1 MPKYKTR
8 SSVKS
13 INIRQDI
20 KKNLTKPVKMGYS
33 TCQAIYKL
41 ICFCCKKKQTN
52 YKHQLFKKAKKKF
65 KYNMNILTYMRK
77 IQEIDILKHILLDE
91 KQMTLLNFLSK
102 PSISL
107 LNKHNIHD
115 NLHGNYNVDI
125 GQNKIDNIYEN
136 YNAIF
141 TREHGNDI
149 DQKLLDMVS
158 YEVDNLIL
166 G

>member
-1 MPKYKTR
+1 MRT
-8 SSVKS
+8 S
-13 INIRQDI
+13 NIREDI
-20 KKNLTKPVKMGYS
+20 RKNLTKPVKMGYS
-33 TCQAIYKL
+33 TCQAIRKL
-41 ICFCCKKKQTN
+41 LCFCRKKKEPN
-52 YKHQLFKKAKKKF
+52 YKHLLFKKAKKKF

-91 KQMTLLNFLSK
+91 KQKSLLNFLSK

-107 LNKHNIHD
+107 LNKHEIYD
-115 NLHGNYNVDI
+115 NLHGNYNVNI
-125 GQNKIDNIYEN
+125 GKNEIDNIYDN

-141 TREHGNDI
+141 TREHGNEV